1 LRRRSPQ
8 SANPSVA
15 AHGGRTSLAGLWP
28 LSRGWVA
35 AQRGHLVGVAALGGV
50 LGIAAL
56 SYWWTRA
63 PLYNPSSTVD
73 PWLYTALFVNF
84 DEVYAHFRY
93 TYYAARLPWIVPGR
107 IAYSLLPVDA
117 AYWVLHA
124 LSFCGG
130 VAALFFLVRR
140 HAGLAAAVVG
150 AATLALSPIYWNA
163 QYWDYIDGVTS
174 TYFVAGLCFGLPLSL
189 GYRRAGSLFA
199 AGAFFAAA
207 VTTNLFAAVL
217 VVTYPIAYLFVQ
229 PTSGLVRR
237 LVMLVKD
244 GIALLVGAAALVVAL
259 GLHARAN
266 GGPFRF
272 YQPQIDLARSDVV
285 GASKIP
291 GYEWLRSEPKV
302 LVPLFLIAVAIPL
315 LGLGRRQPGF
325 RFAAASVG
333 ALTGLVALLYGWEF
347 LGGGGPLDY
356 SYYFSYFAVPIAL
369 GMAAVAALTISLAP
383 PHWSAQLG
391 AAVSSTVAAA
401 VALVLIYRNERVEW
415 IGRPGARISAVLLA
429 IAGAAALGAV
439 FMRHTRVGAPAA
451 AVAVGAIA
459 FASHFAINSSTQT
472 FTYSVTRS
480 GDRDLYHAALD
491 NLAFVKQSTDEGDP
505 LPAFWYRGANPDFTS
520 IQSMYFYAYT
530 AIDWKLPRVTREL
543 RARLASGR
551 PKTIVMLC
559 ETRRCDG
566 AAAALR
572 RAGHPYV
579 QHGVKRIA
587 RGRVRLWVVVLRN
600 PCDDGDGAPDA
611 VIRDGALL
619 RAPPAPEVYAYW
631 RGRKHW
637 IVSLDVLSEVFSA
650 NALRAIRDVA
660 PPVLERMPSGRRVTS
675 KRVWAEISAVQPK
688 RRARRPACSR

>member
-1 LRRRSPQ
+1 L
-8 SANPSVA
+8 VA
-15 AHGGRTSLAGLWP
+15 A
-28 LSRGWVA
+28 
-35 AQRGHLVGVAALGGV
+35 AALGGV
-50 LGIAAL
+50 FVVAGLT
-56 SYWWTRA
+56 YWWTRA
-63 PLYNPSSTVD
+63 PLYNPSGTID

-84 DEVYAHFRY
+84 DEFFAHFRL

-107 IAYSLLPVDA
+107 IAYSVLPVDA

-163 QYWDYIDGVTS
+163 QYWDYVDGVTS

-189 GYRRAGSLFA
+189 GYRRAASLFA
-199 AGAFFAAA
+199 AGLFFAAA

-217 VVTYPIAYLFVQ
+217 VLTYPIAYLVVQ

-237 LVMLVKD
+237 LVMLLKD

-266 GGPFRF
+266 GGLFRF

-302 LVPLFLIAVAIPL
+302 LVPLFLIAVALPL
-315 LGLGRRQPGF
+315 LALGRRQPAF
-325 RFAAASVG
+325 RFAAAMLG
-333 ALTGLVALLYGWEF
+333 ALTALVALLYGWEF

-383 PHWSAQLG
+383 PHWSAQVG

-401 VALVLIYRNERVEW
+401 VALVLIYRNENERVEW
-415 IGRPGARISAVLLA
+415 IGKTGARISVVLLA
-429 IAGAAALGAV
+429 IAGAAAVGVLIT
-439 FMRHTRVGAPAA
+439 RRTRVGAPAA
-451 AVAVGAIA
+451 ALAVGAIG
-459 FASHFAINSSTQT
+459 FASHFAINTSTQT

-505 LPAFWYRGANPDFTS
+505 LPAFWYGGANPDFAS
-520 IQSMYFYAYT
+520 IQSMYYYGYT
-530 AIDWKLPRVTREL
+530 LINTELPKVTKEMR
-543 RARLASGR
+543 RRLAGWK
-551 PKTIVMLC
+551 PQMMVMLC
-559 ETRRCDG
+559 GTRDCGG

-579 QHGVKRIA
+579 QHGVKRIS

-600 PCDDGDGAPDA
+600 PCKDRDGAPDA
-611 VIRDGALL
+611 VIGDGALL

-631 RGRKHW
+631 RGRKHR
-637 IVSLDVLSEVFSA
+637 IVSLDVLFDVFGSD
-650 NALRAIRDVA
+650 ALRFVGDVA
-660 PPVLERMPSGRRVTS
+660 PPVLKRMPTGRSVTS
-675 KRVWAEISAVQPK
+675 KRVWAEISRVRSK
-688 RRARRPACSR
+688 RRSPRPPC

>member
-1 LRRRSPQ
+1 LTRSSPQ
-8 SANPSVA
+8 QATSKPSVA
-15 AHGGRTSLAGLWP
+15 EHDDGSSPAGRRT
-28 LSRGWVA
+28 LSRAWA
-35 AQRGHLVGVAALGGV
+35 LAQRRPFDDVAALGGV

-63 PLYNPSSTVD
+63 PLYNPPSID

-84 DEVYAHFRY
+84 DEFYAHFRF

-107 IAYSLLPVDA
+107 IVYAVLPVDA

-163 QYWDYIDGVTS
+163 QYWDYVDGVTS

-189 GYRRAGSLFA
+189 GYRRAASLFA
-199 AGAFFAAA
+199 AGVFFAAA
-207 VTTNLFAAVL
+207 VTTNLFAVVL
-217 VVTYPIAYLFVQ
+217 VATYPIAYLFVQ

-266 GGPFRF
+266 GGLFRF
-272 YQPQIDLARSDVV
+272 YQPQIDLARSDVE

-291 GYEWLRSEPKV
+291 GYEWIRSEPKV

-315 LGLGRRQPGF
+315 LALGRRQPGF
-325 RFAAASVG
+325 RFGAALVG
-333 ALTGLVALLYGWEF
+333 ALTGYVALIYGYEF

-391 AAVSSTVAAA
+391 VAVSSTVAAV

-415 IGRPGARISAVLLA
+415 IGQPGARISVVLLA

-439 FMRHTRVGAPAA
+439 FMRQTRVGAPAA

-459 FASHFAINSSTQT
+459 FASHFAINSSSQT
-472 FTYSVTRS
+472 FQYSVTRS
-480 GDRDLYHAALD
+480 GDRDVYHAALD
-491 NLAFVKQSTDEGDP
+491 NLAFVREVTDAKDP
-505 LPAFWYRGANPDFTS
+505 LPAFWYRGGNTDFVS
-520 IQSMYFYAYT
+520 IQSMYFFGYT
-530 AIDWKLPRVTREL
+530 AIDWRLPRVGKQFRE
-543 RARLASGR
+543 RLAAGR
-551 PKTIVMLC
+551 PKTMVMLC
-559 ETRRCDG
+559 ETRDCDG
-566 AAAALR
+566 AASALR
-572 RAGHPYV
+572 RAGHRYV
-579 QHGVKRIA
+579 QHRKKRISH
-587 RGRVRLWVVVLRN
+587 GRVRFWTVVLRD
-600 PCDDGDGAPDA
+600 PCAPEDPA
-611 VIRDGALL
+611 DSVLRNGALL
-619 RAPPAPEVYAYW
+619 RAPPAQEVYAYW

-637 IVSLDVLSEVFSA
+637 IVSLDVLTETFGAAAVP
-650 NALRAIRDVA
+650 AIRDVTPDA
-660 PPVLERMPSGRRVTS
+660 LDRIPSGRRVTS
-675 KRVWAEISAVQPK
+675 KRVWAEISAARPK
-688 RRARRPACSR
+688 RRDRAGCPI